1 MSCLMLCSAS
11 AQHMAFAELRADEA
25 WNWTPAS
32 DQESAKASI
41 AATGAPDLALA
52 ITFPAER
59 GCYTADLMLTDREGD
74 VLPSKS
80 VTVTTGGE
88 QFVLSASPSG
98 ADGVYEAPPPVFH
111 ALKRS
116 RTLRL
121 ETPDANYSFSLAG
134 SAAAINSAWNACEDD
149 VTAGKA
155 DDRNTAGSTGPKAQT
170 GSIAGDS
177 MDGDSMDAEGDG
189 EPGEHPISRAL
200 VKHQVL
206 PIVVLMFAIGNAFLT
221 LKIMAKTLAL
231 PPVSP
236 PAGAPWRRSA
246 VLTGAVGWIVLP
258 LIFFAAYGL
267 LGAVLVLAG
276 YLIAGLMIAAVLKPD
291 LTKRATERLIDW
303 VRKSRLRWKD
313 ASRGSRLIVDGYRR
327 IARQQAVAPTKK
339 TTDAEILTLF
349 ERVGSAF
356 KSVAYQ
362 RGESLQGS
370 RINYIVWKFLQA
382 HEAMSKDAFDAYL
395 QQELGNYSE
404 DGLPAAYRNDIK
416 F

>member
-1 MSCLMLCSAS
+1 
-11 AQHMAFAELRADEA
+11 
-25 WNWTPAS
+25 
-32 DQESAKASI
+32 
-41 AATGAPDLALA
+41 
-52 ITFPAER
+52 
-59 GCYTADLMLTDREGD
+59 
-74 VLPSKS
+74 
-80 VTVTTGGE
+80 
-88 QFVLSASPSG
+88 
-98 ADGVYEAPPPVFH
+98 
-111 ALKRS
+111 
-116 RTLRL
+116 
-121 ETPDANYSFSLAG
+121 
-134 SAAAINSAWNACEDD
+134 
-149 VTAGKA
+149 
-155 DDRNTAGSTGPKAQT
+155 
-170 GSIAGDS
+170 

-200 VKHQVL
+200 VMKHQVL

-221 LKIMAKTLAL
+221 LNVMAQTLSP

-236 PAGAPWRRSA
+236 PAGGPWRRSA
-246 VLTGAVGWIVLP
+246 ALTGAVGWIVLP

-303 VRKSRLRWKD
+303 VRERRLRWKD

-339 TTDAEILTLF
+339 TTDAEILKLF

-382 HEAMSKDAFDAYL
+382 HEAHEQRCL
-395 QQELGNYSE
+395 
-404 DGLPAAYRNDIK
+404 
-416 F
+416 